1 MSEASEL
8 KLNLIT
14 AISSS
19 DQEEIV
25 ASLLY
30 SQGCNIIYR
39 AITLDKLINFLSELK
54 ILVSIL
60 YSKEFISQADLVRL
74 IKTFKQ
80 HKFIEIDDK
89 FNPSSLISDL
99 AQITRP
105 ALFHQLT
112 RLDNLVTVVGSPDS
126 PGIST
131 ITNQLATKLSA
142 TLITSTHHNLRP
154 LSLSKVNQIPAS
166 QLGKKIEEFG
176 EDQLIIDGGSTTS
189 LTKTLADRRVNAQW
203 LIQSISCSRYLVY
216 VVKSEENGITYLSEF
231 INDFKNLVSAPSLI
245 CVLNQQRFDRFGQL
259 IQKRFTELATS
270 CPVVTLP
277 YDIGAIRA
285 MNSPQSKY
293 QFWRS
298 NAFSKQIAK
307 IGNQLK

>member
-1 MSEASEL
+1 LSEASEL

-54 ILVSIL
+54 TLVSIL
-60 YSKEFISQADLVRL
+60 YSKEFANQADLVRL

-105 ALFHQLT
+105 ALFHQLA
-112 RLDNLVTVVGSPDS
+112 RLDNLVTVIGSP
-126 PGIST
+126 
-131 ITNQLATKLSA
+131 
-142 TLITSTHHNLRP
+142 H
-154 LSLSKVNQIPAS
+154 
-166 QLGKKIEEFG
+166 
-176 EDQLIIDGGSTTS
+176 
-189 LTKTLADRRVNAQW
+189 
-203 LIQSISCSRYLVY
+203 
-216 VVKSEENGITYLSEF
+216 KSSG
-231 INDFKNLVSAPSLI
+231 
-245 CVLNQQRFDRFGQL
+245 
-259 IQKRFTELATS
+259 
-270 CPVVTLP
+270 
-277 YDIGAIRA
+277 
-285 MNSPQSKY
+285 
-293 QFWRS
+293 
-298 NAFSKQIAK
+298 
-307 IGNQLK
+307 